1 MYYYNLPFTIRFLDH
16 NRKWSEGHCKTLKSV
31 MQWINMDKRYH
42 AMVRLTVT
50 YRGQVI
56 YG

>member
-1 MYYYNLPFTIRFLDH
+1 MYYDMPFTIRFLDH
-16 NRKWSEGHCKTLKSV
+16 NRKWSEGRCKTLKSV
-31 MQWINMDKRYH
+31 LPWIDTDKRYH

-50 YRGQVI
+50 YRGKII